1 MSLGEKVNFIVYR
14 IREKGLEVFLL
25 SHDKDDELHIP
36 QGDVTAGNNKILF
49 KKDDLIELDPVE
61 KEDGNFERSYAVE
74 GDWHDIPSLKGLIK
88 KDIHFVKDKF
98 EEILP
103 ELEKGTFI
111 AVKEALK
118 KVMPHQ
124 YNFLKELKDIIT
136 DRNSVKDI

>member
-1 MSLGEKVNFIVYR
+1 MSLGDKVNFIVYR

-25 SHDKDDELHIP
+25 SHDKEDELHIP
-36 QGDVTAGNNKILF
+36 QGNVASGNNKILF
-49 KKDDLIELDPVE
+49 KEDELIELDPIE
-61 KEDGNFERSYAVE
+61 KEDGLVERSFAVE

-88 KDIHFVKDKF
+88 KDIYFVKDKF

-124 YNFLKELKDIIT
+124 YNFLKELKEIIT